1 VVTGIR
7 PGEKVHEILVSEEE
21 CHRTV
26 DRGSYYSILPML
38 PEIQSETRLEPAL
51 TGEYSSAGSVM
62 SRETLAELFRTHRLR
77 VEDQLVLEGELL
89 R

>member
-26 DRGSYYSILPML
+26 DRGDYYSILPML
-38 PEIQSETRLEPAL
+38 PEVQSETQFAPAL
-51 TGEYSSAGSVM
+51 HGEYSSAGSVM
-62 SRETLAELFRTHRLR
+62 DGKAVAELLRKHRLR
-77 VEDQLVLEGELL
+77 VEDQLVIEGELL